1 MNYKLLINKLNIVS
15 YKQFSYNNTM
25 NLQSKV
31 SLSQPGVAKA
41 AKANTSSSSSSST
54 SSSKRSYKDALIDVP
69 LKTIYHHSSSSC
81 SSSLSK
87 ESSPIILSPPDITNR
102 QITFVS
108 KPPTNVTPSPEKVS
122 FYEKTKWLSKHYVS
136 VKEMKHKNE
145 TTNKKRSPHKSKNT
159 ITVGSTVS
167 RRIGALQPISDPKQK
182 RRIRLEVRGTVVE
195 ELGKG
200 RWTVSFENGV
210 RGEFSSNQLTLVQ
223 DNKHEGTTTVAEP
236 TVNKNL
242 AEEDLASPSTRF
254 QCDRGTTAY
263 NNTLHPVVL

>member
-31 SLSQPGVAKA
+31 SLSEPGVAKA
-41 AKANTSSSSSSST
+41 AKANTSSSSSSYST

-69 LKTIYHHSSSSC
+69 LKTIYHLSSSSC

-87 ESSPIILSPPDITNR
+87 ESSPIILSPPDITNC

-210 RGEFSSNQLTLVQ
+210 RGEFSSNQLKFV
-223 DNKHEGTTTVAEP
+223 DEHEHKDTTVAEP

-242 AEEDLASPSTRF
+242 AEDDLAAASTRF